1 MIKFHVSKP
10 ASFKCLSVLSPG
22 ENALKELIRDAKSP
36 PGNGKRKNV
45 DEINGKR
52 KNVDEIKNIVTAKNL
67 CSCRDPIMMAF
78 EVITIT
84 IRSLSNDDA

>member
-1 MIKFHVSKP
+1 MIKFNVSKP
-10 ASFKCLSVLSPG
+10 ASLKCLSVLSPG
-22 ENALKELIRDAKSP
+22 ENALKELINNAKSP
-36 PGNGKRKNV
+36 TGQ
-45 DEINGKR
+45 R

-84 IRSLSNDDA
+84 IRSLSNDDRDAKDNA